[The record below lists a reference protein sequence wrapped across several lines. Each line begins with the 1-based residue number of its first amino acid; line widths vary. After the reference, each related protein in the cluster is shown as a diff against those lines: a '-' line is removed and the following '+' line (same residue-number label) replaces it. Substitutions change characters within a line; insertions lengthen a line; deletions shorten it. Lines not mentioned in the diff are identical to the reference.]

1 MSTTPEEDHTDA
13 GWYYTTVNLYSIAG
27 PPVPQDVSI
36 NHNSSCYF
44 CIRIVIYNK
53 TGVDK
58 RMSCQTGE
66 GWYDDCTNYL
76 PTIVLSDQTISSNDE
91 LLVPSSLHAS
101 PVWRTLLFVDTGHE
115 QNERRTKWDC
125 VCVAID
131 VIITVWIVA
140 CCINF
145 IISRVKLIVER
156 SETVCVLQLT
166 SKYWHYYHCNPFV
179 TTVVM
184 VVKSFIYQFTMTPLL
199 YSCQGGSNGGQIIHL
214 LLL

>member
-58 RMSCQTGE
+58 RMSCRTGE

-76 PTIVLSDQTISSNDE
+76 PTSCQTKRSVVSNDE

-101 PVWRTLLFVDTGHE
+101 PVWRTLLFVDTGHKR
-115 QNERRTKWDC
+115 NERRTK
-125 VCVAID
+125 
-131 VIITVWIVA
+131 
-140 CCINF
+140 
-145 IISRVKLIVER
+145 
-156 SETVCVLQLT
+156 
-166 SKYWHYYHCNPFV
+166 
-179 TTVVM
+179 
-184 VVKSFIYQFTMTPLL
+184 
-199 YSCQGGSNGGQIIHL
+199 
-214 LLL
+214 